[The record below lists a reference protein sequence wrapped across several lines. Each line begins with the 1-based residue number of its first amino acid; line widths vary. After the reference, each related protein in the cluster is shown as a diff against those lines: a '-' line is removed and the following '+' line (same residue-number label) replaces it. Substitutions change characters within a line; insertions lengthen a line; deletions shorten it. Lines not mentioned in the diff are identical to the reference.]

1 MSALGQ
7 KRISRPEIATS
18 AVSPKTESSEA
29 ALSPGQRRLPILFQ
43 LPPILPAMDARTPA
57 THIPGYS
64 RARLKRMIA
73 AGNVAAF
80 AIGFWTIFFPTQ
92 LYAVGLSLCV
102 LLPLWGLALEM
113 STRGALGFES
123 RRGRRYPLS
132 IATIIPV
139 PALALAAR
147 AISDL
152 NFENY
157 SLLIAAAVLTAL
169 TIFALFWSFDPQLR
183 SDLNQVATI
192 AIFALA
198 YCYGAL
204 AFADVILDVSSG
216 QDTQTVIH
224 EKRIHV
230 SGGPKGSR
238 VERREACPAAYAAK
252 GHSSDPHCFGAQINK
267 LIFDLRA
274 PMLVKQPFGTATRS
288 PPRPYRRRTSRE
300 ARHAIGA
307 NERNNT
313 ISRAN
318 TPAIDYVGCGTVYPS
333 VSKATGTEQQQVWCC
348 EPARP
353 PANSP
358 IPVRTLL
365 CSG

>member
-1 MSALGQ
+1 
-7 KRISRPEIATS
+7 
-18 AVSPKTESSEA
+18 
-29 ALSPGQRRLPILFQ
+29 
-43 LPPILPAMDARTPA
+43 MDARTPA

-80 AIGFWTIFFPTQ
+80 AIGLWTIFFPTQ

-102 LLPLWGLALEM
+102 LLPLCALALEM
-113 STRGALGFES
+113 RTRGALGFES

-132 IATIIPV
+132 IATIIVV
-139 PALALAAR
+139 PALALVAR

-152 NFENY
+152 NFESY

-169 TIFALFWSFDPQLR
+169 AIFALFWGFDPQLR

-204 AFADVILDVSSG
+204 AFADVILDASSG

-230 SGGPKGSR
+230 SSGPKGSS
-238 VERREACPAAYAAK
+238 VWYQVKVDPDASPAGANWIDVRPDLWGSFHRAYAVCVHVSTGLLAI
-252 GHSSDPHCFGAQINK
+252 PWYAVRRCAQ
-267 LIFDLRA
+267 
-274 PMLVKQPFGTATRS
+274 
-288 PPRPYRRRTSRE
+288 
-300 ARHAIGA
+300 
-307 NERNNT
+307 
-313 ISRAN
+313 
-318 TPAIDYVGCGTVYPS
+318 
-333 VSKATGTEQQQVWCC
+333 
-348 EPARP
+348 
-353 PANSP
+353 
-358 IPVRTLL
+358 
-365 CSG
+365 